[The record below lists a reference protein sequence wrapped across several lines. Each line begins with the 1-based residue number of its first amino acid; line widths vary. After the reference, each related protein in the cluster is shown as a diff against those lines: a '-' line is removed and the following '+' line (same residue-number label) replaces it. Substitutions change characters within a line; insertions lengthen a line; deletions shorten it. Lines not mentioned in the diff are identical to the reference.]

1 MKANRLTVITAACG
15 LSAFVGLSPAQASV
29 ATAAPIL
36 QAGLNQ
42 SIVDGYPGAIAM
54 IRDAGQTQYLHAG
67 VGSRDTNAPADPAAK
82 FRIGSNTK
90 SFTAATVLLL
100 EAAGLLSLDDTVDH
114 WLPGLINRNGFD
126 GTKINLR
133 QVLNHTSGL
142 PDYNM
147 SATGFMGSSTWTP
160 TQLINGALNK
170 APLGQPGQVWG
181 YTNTNYVLAGM
192 VIKAVTGNDP
202 AVEMQ
207 QRIFTPLG
215 LTNTSLPAGNTMTG
229 NYLRGYFISGPFIWD
244 YTTQSVQATWTAGAI
259 VSTLADLGTFER
271 ALIGGTLLPP
281 QQEAEFKTTV
291 PTGHAGVEYGLG
303 MQRAQTPCGPVWTHG
318 GLVPGYNSY
327 HITSDDGVK
336 QLVQV
341 NTEYHLIP
349 HTDGQD
355 HTAASAVNTYCAL

>member
-1 MKANRLTVITAACG
+1 MKAKRLTVIAVACG

-29 ATAAPIL
+29 ASATPVL

-42 SIVDGYPGAIAM
+42 GIVDGYPGAIAM

-67 VGSRDTNAPADPAAK
+67 VGSRDTNVPADPAAK

-100 EAAGLLSLDDTVDH
+100 EADGLLSLDDTVDH
-114 WLPGLINRNGFD
+114 WLPGLIDRNGFD
-126 GTKINLR
+126 GTKITLR

-142 PDYNM
+142 RDYTMNYN
-147 SATGFMGSSTWTP
+147 GFLGTSTWTP
-160 TQLINGALNK
+160 QQLIDGALNK
-170 APLGQPGQVWG
+170 PPLARPGEKWA

-215 LTNTSLPAGNTMTG
+215 LTSTSLPAGNTLTG
-229 NYLRGYFISGPFIWD
+229 NYLRGYFITGPFIWD

-259 VSTLADLGTFER
+259 VSTLTDLGTFER
-271 ALIGGTLLPP
+271 ALVGGTLLPP
-281 QQEAEFKTTV
+281 QQQAELKTTV
-291 PTGHAGVEYGLG
+291 PTGYAGVEYGLG
-303 MQRAQTPCGPVWTHG
+303 LQRVQSPCGPVWYHSG
-318 GLVPGYNSY
+318 VVPGYFSF
-327 HITSDDGVK
+327 HMTADDGVK
-336 QLVQV
+336 QIVQI
-341 NTEYHLIP
+341 NTEYHLLGD
-349 HTDGQD
+349 TDGQQ
-355 HTAASAVNTYCAL
+355 HTGAAATNAYCAI